1 MSDTSGQGR
10 VVSDEERARAVL
22 EQLKSVHAFDLAYE
36 MMVGLVSFGYQK
48 MGLADETR
56 PVRDLSDARV
66 SIELLRA
73 LLEVVE
79 REEGDER
86 TSGIRDTLAQMQ
98 LAFAHAVQLANAEQ
112 AAAAEQA
119 GERPPSRCAGRGLS
133 PRRRRSRRPDEEAR
147 GEEEAGGDG
156 EAGAEEE
163 AGGQEEAG
171 REEEAGRR
179 DLISPRSRADEGG
192 AGGAPLCR
200 RQVPASAQK
209 RDSSSTSPGSTTMN
223 SSSCG
228 PATSFSRKRSDPV
241 RRSSGS
247 S

>member
-10 VVSDEERARAVL
+10 AVSDEERARAVL

-73 LLEVVE
+73 LLEVIE

-86 TSGIRDTLAQMQ
+86 ASGIRDTLAQMQ

-112 AAAAEQA
+112 AAAAA
-119 GERPPSRCAGRGLS
+119 
-133 PRRRRSRRPDEEAR
+133 
-147 GEEEAGGDG
+147 EEAG
-156 EAGAEEE
+156 EAATDAPAE
-163 AGGQEEAG
+163 
-171 REEEAGRR
+171 
-179 DLISPRSRADEGG
+179 DE
-192 AGGAPLCR
+192 P
-200 RQVPASAQK
+200 AQK
-209 RDSSSTSPGSTTMN
+209 KR
-223 SSSCG
+223 
-228 PATSFSRKRSDPV
+228 PAPKRKPAAKKRPAVKKQPAEKKKPAGES
-241 RRSSGS
+241 
-247 S
+247 

>member
-86 TSGIRDTLAQMQ
+86 ASGIRDTLAQMQ

-112 AAAAEQA
+112 AAAAA
-119 GERPPSRCAGRGLS
+119 
-133 PRRRRSRRPDEEAR
+133 
-147 GEEEAGGDG
+147 EEAG
-156 EAGAEEE
+156 EAATDAPAE
-163 AGGQEEAG
+163 
-171 REEEAGRR
+171 
-179 DLISPRSRADEGG
+179 DE
-192 AGGAPLCR
+192 P
-200 RQVPASAQK
+200 AQK
-209 RDSSSTSPGSTTMN
+209 KR
-223 SSSCG
+223 
-228 PATSFSRKRSDPV
+228 PAPKRKPAAKKRPAVKKQPAEKKKPAGES
-241 RRSSGS
+241 
-247 S
+247 

>member
-73 LLEVVE
+73 LLGVVE

-86 TSGIRDTLAQMQ
+86 ASGIRDTLAQMQ

-112 AAAAEQA
+112 AAAAA
-119 GERPPSRCAGRGLS
+119 
-133 PRRRRSRRPDEEAR
+133 
-147 GEEEAGGDG
+147 EEAG
-156 EAGAEEE
+156 EAATDAPAE
-163 AGGQEEAG
+163 
-171 REEEAGRR
+171 
-179 DLISPRSRADEGG
+179 DE
-192 AGGAPLCR
+192 P
-200 RQVPASAQK
+200 AQK
-209 RDSSSTSPGSTTMN
+209 KR
-223 SSSCG
+223 
-228 PATSFSRKRSDPV
+228 PAPKRKPAAKKRPAVKKQPAEKKKPAGES
-241 RRSSGS
+241 
-247 S
+247 

>member
-86 TSGIRDTLAQMQ
+86 TSGLRDTLAQMQ

-112 AAAAEQA
+112 AAAEQA
-119 GERPPSRCAGRGLS
+119 GEAAADAPAEDEPAEKKKPAETTKPAPKKKPAVKRKPAVKKKPAERKKPAG
-133 PRRRRSRRPDEEAR
+133 E
-147 GEEEAGGDG
+147 
-156 EAGAEEE
+156 
-163 AGGQEEAG
+163 
-171 REEEAGRR
+171 
-179 DLISPRSRADEGG
+179 
-192 AGGAPLCR
+192 
-200 RQVPASAQK
+200 
-209 RDSSSTSPGSTTMN
+209 T
-223 SSSCG
+223 
-228 PATSFSRKRSDPV
+228 
-241 RRSSGS
+241 
-247 S
+247 

>member
-86 TSGIRDTLAQMQ
+86 ASGIRDTLAQMQ

-112 AAAAEQA
+112 AAAAA
-119 GERPPSRCAGRGLS
+119 
-133 PRRRRSRRPDEEAR
+133 
-147 GEEEAGGDG
+147 EEAG
-156 EAGAEEE
+156 EAATDAPAE
-163 AGGQEEAG
+163 
-171 REEEAGRR
+171 
-179 DLISPRSRADEGG
+179 DE
-192 AGGAPLCR
+192 P
-200 RQVPASAQK
+200 AQK
-209 RDSSSTSPGSTTMN
+209 KR
-223 SSSCG
+223 
-228 PATSFSRKRSDPV
+228 PAPKRKPAAKKRPAVEKQPAEKKKPAGES
-241 RRSSGS
+241 
-247 S
+247 

>member
-10 VVSDEERARAVL
+10 AVSDEERARAVL

-48 MGLADETR
+48 MGLADETQ

-79 REEGDER
+79 REEGGER

-112 AAAAEQA
+112 AAAAE
-119 GERPPSRCAGRGLS
+119 PP
-133 PRRRRSRRPDEEAR
+133 
-147 GEEEAGGDG
+147 
-156 EAGAEEE
+156 AEPPAAEPPAAE
-163 AGGQEEAG
+163 
-171 REEEAGRR
+171 
-179 DLISPRSRADEGG
+179 P
-192 AGGAPLCR
+192 
-200 RQVPASAQK
+200 PASA
-209 RDSSSTSPGSTTMN
+209 DSPGEGEAAETKPTPRRK
-223 SSSCG
+223 
-228 PATSFSRKRSDPV
+228 PAEKKSAKTAKPAPRRQPAVKRKPAERKKPT
-241 RRSSGS
+241 GET
-247 S
+247 

>member
-10 VVSDEERARAVL
+10 AVSDEERARAVL

-73 LLEVVE
+73 LLEVIE

-86 TSGIRDTLAQMQ
+86 ASGIRDTLAQMQ

-112 AAAAEQA
+112 AAAAEEADEASAAADAAA
-119 GERPPSRCAGRGLS
+119 GGEPAEKTAKRS
-133 PRRRRSRRPDEEAR
+133 PRPRGSPRRRSRRRRKPAPKKKP
-147 GEEEAGGDG
+147 AVKKKPAAKKKPAGDG
-156 EAGAEEE
+156 
-163 AGGQEEAG
+163 
-171 REEEAGRR
+171 
-179 DLISPRSRADEGG
+179 
-192 AGGAPLCR
+192 
-200 RQVPASAQK
+200 
-209 RDSSSTSPGSTTMN
+209 
-223 SSSCG
+223 
-228 PATSFSRKRSDPV
+228 
-241 RRSSGS
+241 
-247 S
+247 

>member
-86 TSGIRDTLAQMQ
+86 ASGIRDTLAQMQ

-112 AAAAEQA
+112 AAAAAEETGEAATDAPAEDEPAQKKRPAPKRKPAAKKRPAVKKQPA
-119 GERPPSRCAGRGLS
+119 GES
-133 PRRRRSRRPDEEAR
+133 
-147 GEEEAGGDG
+147 
-156 EAGAEEE
+156 
-163 AGGQEEAG
+163 
-171 REEEAGRR
+171 
-179 DLISPRSRADEGG
+179 
-192 AGGAPLCR
+192 
-200 RQVPASAQK
+200 
-209 RDSSSTSPGSTTMN
+209 
-223 SSSCG
+223 
-228 PATSFSRKRSDPV
+228 
-241 RRSSGS
+241 
-247 S
+247 

>member
-1 MSDTSGQGR
+1 MNDTSGQGR
-10 VVSDEERARAVL
+10 AVSDEERARAVL

-79 REEGDER
+79 REEGGER

-119 GERPPSRCAGRGLS
+119 AEPPAEPPAAEQAAEPPAAPDTPAEGEPAEKKPAARRKPAKKKPAETAKPAPKRKPPVKKKPAEKKRPAG
-133 PRRRRSRRPDEEAR
+133 E
-147 GEEEAGGDG
+147 
-156 EAGAEEE
+156 
-163 AGGQEEAG
+163 
-171 REEEAGRR
+171 
-179 DLISPRSRADEGG
+179 
-192 AGGAPLCR
+192 
-200 RQVPASAQK
+200 
-209 RDSSSTSPGSTTMN
+209 T
-223 SSSCG
+223 
-228 PATSFSRKRSDPV
+228 
-241 RRSSGS
+241 
-247 S
+247 

>member
-79 REEGDER
+79 R
-86 TSGIRDTLAQMQ
+86 
-98 LAFAHAVQLANAEQ
+98 
-112 AAAAEQA
+112 
-119 GERPPSRCAGRGLS
+119 
-133 PRRRRSRRPDEEAR
+133 
-147 GEEEAGGDG
+147 
-156 EAGAEEE
+156 
-163 AGGQEEAG
+163 
-171 REEEAGRR
+171 
-179 DLISPRSRADEGG
+179 
-192 AGGAPLCR
+192 
-200 RQVPASAQK
+200 
-209 RDSSSTSPGSTTMN
+209 
-223 SSSCG
+223 
-228 PATSFSRKRSDPV
+228 
-241 RRSSGS
+241 
-247 S
+247 

>member
-86 TSGIRDTLAQMQ
+86 TSGLRDTLAQMQ

-119 GERPPSRCAGRGLS
+119 GEAAADAPAEDEPAEKKKPAETTKPAPKKKPAVKRKPAVKKKPAERKKPAG
-133 PRRRRSRRPDEEAR
+133 E
-147 GEEEAGGDG
+147 
-156 EAGAEEE
+156 
-163 AGGQEEAG
+163 
-171 REEEAGRR
+171 
-179 DLISPRSRADEGG
+179 
-192 AGGAPLCR
+192 
-200 RQVPASAQK
+200 
-209 RDSSSTSPGSTTMN
+209 T
-223 SSSCG
+223 
-228 PATSFSRKRSDPV
+228 
-241 RRSSGS
+241 
-247 S
+247 

>member
-10 VVSDEERARAVL
+10 AVSDEERARAVL

-48 MGLADETR
+48 MGLTDETR

-79 REEGDER
+79 REEGGER

-119 GERPPSRCAGRGLS
+119 VESPAAPDTPAEGEPAEKRPAARRKPAKKKPAETAKPAPKRKPPVKKKPAEKKRPAG
-133 PRRRRSRRPDEEAR
+133 E
-147 GEEEAGGDG
+147 
-156 EAGAEEE
+156 
-163 AGGQEEAG
+163 
-171 REEEAGRR
+171 
-179 DLISPRSRADEGG
+179 
-192 AGGAPLCR
+192 
-200 RQVPASAQK
+200 
-209 RDSSSTSPGSTTMN
+209 T
-223 SSSCG
+223 
-228 PATSFSRKRSDPV
+228 
-241 RRSSGS
+241 
-247 S
+247 

>member
-10 VVSDEERARAVL
+10 AVSDEERARAVL

-79 REEGDER
+79 REEGGER

-112 AAAAEQA
+112 AAAAEPPAEPPAAADSPAEGEPAKTKPTPRKKPAEKKPEEPAKPAPRRKPAVKKKPAEKKKPA
-119 GERPPSRCAGRGLS
+119 GE
-133 PRRRRSRRPDEEAR
+133 
-147 GEEEAGGDG
+147 
-156 EAGAEEE
+156 
-163 AGGQEEAG
+163 
-171 REEEAGRR
+171 
-179 DLISPRSRADEGG
+179 
-192 AGGAPLCR
+192 
-200 RQVPASAQK
+200 
-209 RDSSSTSPGSTTMN
+209 T
-223 SSSCG
+223 
-228 PATSFSRKRSDPV
+228 
-241 RRSSGS
+241 
-247 S
+247 